1 MPPRYVV
8 LMLLLLLG
16 PVFAAEPDRLEGVHF
31 GIGVGAALYSAT
43 TLSDGDVYSYTSV
56 SSYTSLRL
64 RLGQRWALEPALR
77 LGRSGSSDAE
87 EGDPTTVTEH
97 ADAYSVGMRVRS
109 RLATVDQV
117 DLVAAVGAW
126 HTREWWRRVTDNPE
140 DDVEAERETSFQA
153 TTSAVVDVA
162 LEYWINP
169 RLSVSAEVGTK
180 VFSASVYKREPEMSV
195 DTSYGLSFSPSGDAV
210 FHVYF

>member
-1 MPPRYVV
+1 MQTFGRPIPIGGCVHGPRERSGVLGTAIVAVASPAETRDPVPPRYVGS
-8 LMLLLLLG
+8 MLLLLLG
-16 PVFAAEPDRLEGVHF
+16 LVFAAEPDRLEGVHF
-31 GIGVGAALYSAT
+31 GVGVGAALYSAT
-43 TLSDGDVYSYTSV
+43 TLSDGDVYAYTSV

-64 RLGQRWALEPALR
+64 RLGQRWAIEPALR
-77 LGRSGSSDAE
+77 LGRTGSSDVE

-153 TTSAVVDVA
+153 TTSAGS
-162 LEYWINP
+162 P
-169 RLSVSAEVGTK
+169 R
-180 VFSASVYKREPEMSV
+180 
-195 DTSYGLSFSPSGDAV
+195 
-210 FHVYF
+210 